1 MKILVIGAGGRE
13 HALCWKLSQSPQR
26 PALYAAPGNPGIA
39 TLAECTA
46 TTDYVALAD
55 SIQPDLTVVGPELP
69 LAEGIVDRFHERG
82 WLIVGPSAS
91 AARIETSKAFSKD
104 IMQEAGVATARHMTV
119 ANEQDAWTAL
129 KQFPLPVVLK
139 ADGLA
144 AGKGVVIA
152 HTATEARRAIPALL
166 ALSPQLVIEEY
177 LTGEEVSFIVVT
189 DGTNVVPLEPAQD
202 HKAVFDG
209 DQGPNTG
216 GMGAYCDGRILS
228 PVEQLHI
235 VTSVIRPVLG
245 VMRAR
250 KCQFSGFLYAGLMMT
265 GDGPKVLEFNC
276 RLGDP
281 ETQVLMHRLASDPI
295 PSLLATAHGDLPD
308 STLDWRPEPSV
319 CLVLAAAGYPA
330 DTRTGD
336 VITGL
341 DDVRNGVVF
350 QAGTKMSGNALLTSG
365 GRVLGVTAGG
375 PSLQKA
381 IDNTY
386 SEVQKIDFDGR
397 HYRSDIGQK
406 GLKRW

>member
-26 PALYAAPGNPGIA
+26 PDLYAAPGNPGIA
-39 TLAECTA
+39 TLAKCTA
-46 TTDYVALAD
+46 TPDYVALAA
-55 SIQPDLTVVGPELP
+55 SIQPDLTIVGPELP
-69 LAEGIVDRFHERG
+69 LAEGVADRFRERG

-91 AARIETSKAFSKD
+91 AARLETSKAFSKA
-104 IMQEAGVATARHMTV
+104 IMQEAGVATARHTTV
-119 ANEQDAWTAL
+119 GNQEDARKAL

-152 HTATEARRAIPALL
+152 HTEAEAEAAIPTLL
-166 ALSPQLVIEEY
+166 EFSPHLVIEEY
-177 LTGEEVSFIVVT
+177 LIGEEVSFIVLT
-189 DGTNVVPLEPAQD
+189 DGTNVVPLDPSQD

-228 PVEQLHI
+228 PVDQLQI
-235 VTSVIRPVLG
+235 AARVIRPVLD
-245 VMRAR
+245 VMRH
-250 KCQFSGFLYAGLMMT
+250 KNCHFSGFLYAGLMIT
-265 GDGPKVLEFNC
+265 SDGPKVLEFNC

-281 ETQVLMHRLASDPI
+281 ETQVLMHRLASDFV
-295 PSLLATAHGDLPD
+295 PSLLAAAQGHLPD
-308 STLDWRPEPSV
+308 AALRWKPEPSV
-319 CLVLAAAGYPA
+319 CVVLAAGGYPA
-330 DTRTGD
+330 DPRIGD
-336 VITGL
+336 AITGL
-341 DDVRNGVVF
+341 DDVSDGVVF
-350 QAGTKMSGNALLTSG
+350 QAATKMSGNTLITAG

-381 IDNTY
+381 IDKTY
-386 SEVQKIDFDGR
+386 EEVQKIQFPGM
-397 HYRSDIGQK
+397 HYRRDIGQK